1 MIKELIQL
9 IHIPYY
15 WNHSAIASTQR
26 TFDCPSLAIDKQK
39 PIILQKWH
47 WSSLSIVIGIFGIYS
62 RWRYCNRPK
71 LSRFNRLSDL
81 SICTIPLLN
90 SYLWLVSLLPSVA
103 GYTFDITMKPIFK
116 LKSISVM
123 KSHLNCKNYYLLK

>member
-1 MIKELIQL
+1 M
-9 IHIPYY
+9 HIPFY
-15 WNHSAIASTQR
+15 WNPSAIASTQR

-47 WSSLSIVIGIFGIYS
+47 WSSLSIVIGIVGIYS

-81 SICTIPLLN
+81 SICTIPYSIHTSGWSVFCHLSLGIHLILRWSLSLN
-90 SYLWLVSLLPSVA
+90 WNLFQWW
-103 GYTFDITMKPIFK
+103 
-116 LKSISVM
+116 
-123 KSHLNCKNYYLLK
+123 SHIWIAKIIICSSNEKK